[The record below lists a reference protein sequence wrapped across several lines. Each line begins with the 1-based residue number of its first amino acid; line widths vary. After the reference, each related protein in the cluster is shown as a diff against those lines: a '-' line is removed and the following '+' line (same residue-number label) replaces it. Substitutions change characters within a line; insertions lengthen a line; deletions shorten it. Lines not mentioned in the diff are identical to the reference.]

1 MLMATHRH
9 DMIYFVIKYPN
20 LEGRWVSAFL
30 FLMSYAHKTIAKKGK
45 VGVEVLVQYIAYWVG
60 IVILMF
66 GIDKVANILLGV
78 EKKRLSETSGKHLN
92 RWGKAI
98 SVLGLIIMLW
108 FSGKTVRR
116 FKNIIWNGLYSIIFR
131 IPNDNGIYL
140 YKEIKAIHQ
149 HNHIADIGTYDSY
162 HFYNSENVG
171 EC

>member
-1 MLMATHRH
+1 M
-9 DMIYFVIKYPN
+9 
-20 LEGRWVSAFL
+20 SAFL
-30 FLMSYAHKTIAKKGK
+30 FLMSYAHKTMAKKGK

-108 FSGKTVRR
+108 FSGKSNSDVLRILYGMVYIALFLGFQMIMEFIYIKKSKQYIST
-116 FKNIIWNGLYSIIFR
+116 IILLILVLMILIIFI
-131 IPNDNGIYL
+131 IP
-140 YKEIKAIHQ
+140 KM
-149 HNHIADIGTYDSY
+149 
-162 HFYNSENVG
+162 
-171 EC
+171 